1 MPRNA
6 ISGMSIGLSAAMA
19 AFGLVWGMWWLAVV
33 SVELIVAAVVL
44 RSFGRGQHRTIS
56 ARQVAAEHDAWLAL
70 VHATP
75 PTPRQTE
82 MSDANRGR
90 AEIKA

>member
-1 MPRNA
+1 
-6 ISGMSIGLSAAMA
+6 
-19 AFGLVWGMWWLAVV
+19 
-33 SVELIVAAVVL
+33 VAL
-44 RSFGRGQHRTIS
+44 RSFGRGQHRAIP
-56 ARQVAAEHDAWLAL
+56 ARQVAAEHHAWLAL